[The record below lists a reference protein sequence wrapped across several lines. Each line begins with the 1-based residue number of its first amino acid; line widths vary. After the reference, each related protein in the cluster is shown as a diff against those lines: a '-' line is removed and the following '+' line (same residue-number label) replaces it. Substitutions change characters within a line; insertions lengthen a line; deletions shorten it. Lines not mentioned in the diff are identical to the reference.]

1 MNGSATIMVFWCL
14 VIAISGFSKAASAS
28 EKSTFEDQVKVEHA
42 EIVLPTEDFKMA
54 RAYLV
59 IWNGTA
65 SGINV
70 VSIKGQDGL
79 ARLVKAKNNSDG
91 QVEIVPSSMPRYI
104 PPQSEFTMKESGHY
118 LMVPIKSTAKK
129 ISNYLF
135 SVELS
140 SGRTLIAIADI
151 LAAGTTP
158 LDHHHGSKDNE
169 CVIQN

>member
-1 MNGSATIMVFWCL
+1 MNGSVKMMVFWCL
-14 VIAISGFSKAASAS
+14 ALAISGFSKAAPAS
-28 EKSTFEDQVKVEHA
+28 EKPTFEDQIKIEHA

-65 SGINV
+65 FGINL
-70 VSIKGQDGL
+70 VSITGQDGL
-79 ARLVKAKNNSDG
+79 ARLVKAKKDSDG

-104 PPQSEFTMKESGHY
+104 PPHSEFTMKESGHY
-118 LMVPIKSTAKK
+118 LMVPFKSSAKK
-129 ISNYLF
+129 TSDYLF
-135 SVELS
+135 RVELD

-158 LDHHHGSKDNE
+158 LDHHHGSNDN
-169 CVIQN
+169 